1 MIDMAI
7 VFSGYS
13 FAFLLHTSVVFAALL
28 IYAISTHT
36 SGNRR
41 HPSAAIAWVLMITL
55 LPYAGLP
62 LYLFVGTRKFVRPAR
77 HRSPPAQAFTPAP
90 GVQGCAIA
98 TLEGMGLQA
107 PVANRYVHFHLDG
120 SVAWD
125 EFAALVHTAQMQLD
139 ICTYILADDAL
150 GERVVAL
157 LEARAAAGVQIR
169 LLLDA
174 VGSWQTASTQVRRL
188 RAAGVQVRWFM
199 PLLHNPLRGR
209 VNLRN
214 HRKLAI
220 ADQQTVWSGGRNLAD
235 EYFTGN
241 GRQPPWMDLSFTA
254 EGPLAAQMQALFESH
269 WHYNQGPRPPDDHQS
284 ATPPPM
290 AGPQVPASAMAR
302 TSPEAQ
308 MHSTQLVPSGP
319 DQAEDTF
326 YGLLLTT
333 LYRAQQRVLAVT
345 PYFVP
350 DDSLLK
356 ALCLAAQR
364 GVQVELVVPA
374 RSNHRLADIARARAL
389 RDLVAAGAVVRL
401 APGMVHAKAVVADDA
416 IALCGSLNLDARS
429 LFLNFEVMVAFYDSQ
444 DIAAVTQWIDGNFH
458 HLPAHQ
464 PSHASLLRDIG
475 EGLVRWLGFQI

>member
-1 MIDMAI
+1 MGNL
-7 VFSGYS
+7 FSGYS
-13 FAFLLHTSVVFAALL
+13 FAFLLHTAVVLAALL
-28 IYAISTHT
+28 IYAVSTHT
-36 SGNRR
+36 SGQRR

-55 LPYAGLP
+55 LPYLGLP
-62 LYLFVGTRKFVRPAR
+62 LYLFIGSRKFVRPAR
-77 HRSPPAQAFTPAP
+77 LAARPPQLSALAP
-90 GVQGCAIA
+90 GLQGCAIA
-98 TLEGMGLQA
+98 TLEGMGLA
-107 PVANRYVHFHLDG
+107 GPVANRRVRFHRDG
-120 SVAWD
+120 SAAWD
-125 EFAALVHTAQMQLD
+125 ELAVLVNSAQTQLD
-139 ICTYILADDAL
+139 ICTFILANDVL
-150 GERVVAL
+150 GERVVRL

-174 VGSWQTASTQVRRL
+174 VGSWQTAAVHVRRL
-188 RAAGVQVRWFM
+188 RAAGVDVRWFM
-199 PLLHNPLRGR
+199 PLLHNPLKGR

-220 ADQQTVWSGGRNLAD
+220 ADQQTLWSGGRNLAA
-235 EYFTGN
+235 EYFTGQHL
-241 GRQPPWMDLSFTA
+241 QPPWIDLSFTV
-254 EGPLAAQMQALFESH
+254 EGPLAGQMQALFESH
-269 WHYNQGPRPPDDHQS
+269 WHYSQGPHRPDDQHS
-284 ATPPPM
+284 AL
-290 AGPQVPASAMAR
+290 PQAMPESQISIPAMAHR
-302 TSPEAQ
+302 
-308 MHSTQLVPSGP
+308 TQLVPSGP

-333 LYRAQQRVLAVT
+333 LYRAQRRVLAVT

-401 APGMVHAKAVVADDA
+401 APGMVHAKAVMVDDT

-429 LFLNFEVMVAFYDSQ
+429 LFLNFEVMVAFYDSD
-444 DIAAVTQWIDGNFH
+444 DISAVTQLLDTNFR
-458 HLPAHQ
+458 HLPPHQ
-464 PSHASLLRDIG
+464 PGQASLLRDIA